1 MTYNCARVYV
11 GGYVGGGTNEFERWI
26 DCSFQVIDGD
36 ITTKRLRPVRV
47 QGTNSEGTMFRLDVL
62 VLYPKSETA
71 TVRITNGKRKFVVHL
86 VKRQGFRSTIFKL
99 RL

>member
-36 ITTKRLRPVRV
+36 IATNKLRPVRV
-47 QGTNSEGTMFRLDVL
+47 RGTNSEGTMFKLDTF
-62 VLYPKSETA
+62 VLYPQSETA
-71 TVRITNGKRKFVVHL
+71 TVRITNGKRKFIVHL
-86 VKRQGFRSTIFKL
+86 VKSHDSRSTIFKL